1 MKGPMI
7 RSTHSHDPPTM
18 RMTRYPPLPPFS
30 ALALAMTFACCDDSA
45 RAQPSA
51 SPDWS
56 VLRSG
61 STALL
66 RGVSA
71 ASSRVVWASGA
82 GGTVLRSEDGGSTWT
97 ARPVPAERGAKPLDF
112 RDVDAVD
119 DSTAY
124 LLSIGPG
131 AASRI
136 HKTRDGGAT
145 WALQHTNPE
154 PQGFLDAMGF
164 WDADNG
170 LVVGDSIAGHFHILL
185 TNDGG
190 ATWTRVP
197 DSALPPALPNEGAFA
212 ASGSNIAVV
221 GRDDAWIAMAGR
233 VLHTADRGR
242 SWSVAATPMATGD
255 SAGIF
260 SVAFR
265 DRLHGVI
272 VGGDY
277 KQERATGRNVAHTE
291 DGGKTWVLADAQG
304 LSGFRSAV
312 AYLPGAVR
320 TLVAIG
326 PQGADRSDDDGH
338 TWTPMALPA
347 PQAGFHAFSFAP
359 AAKAGLQSAWAVGN
373 GGAIARFQ
381 LQSPLQPPAAR

>member
-1 MKGPMI
+1 M
-7 RSTHSHDPPTM
+7 RTTHFAS
-18 RMTRYPPLPPFS
+18 LPGLP
-30 ALALAMTFACCDDSA
+30 ALALGMTLAFCFD
-45 RAQPSA
+45 RAPAEPAPSPA
-51 SPDWS
+51 WT
-56 VLRSG
+56 VLHSG
-61 STALL
+61 SSALL

-71 ASSRVVWASGA
+71 ASPRVVWASGS
-82 GGTVLRSEDGGSTWT
+82 GGTVLRSEDGGSTWDV
-97 ARPVPAERGAKPLDF
+97 RPVPPAPGAPGAPGLDF

-145 WALQHTNPE
+145 WTLQHTNPE
-154 PQGFLDAMGF
+154 PQGFLDAMSF
-164 WDADNG
+164 WDADHG

-185 TNDGG
+185 TDDGG
-190 ATWTRVP
+190 STWTRVP
-197 DSALPPALPNEGAFA
+197 DGALLPALPNEGAFA

-221 GRDDAWIAMAGR
+221 GRDQAWIAMQGR

-242 SWSVAATPMATGD
+242 SWTVVATPMATGD

-277 KQERATGRNVAHTE
+277 KQERATGRNVAWTE
-291 DGGKTWVLADAQG
+291 DGGLTWVLAAAQG

-312 AYLPGAVR
+312 AYLPGAAR
-320 TLVAIG
+320 TLIAIG

-338 TWTPMALPA
+338 SWSPMALPA

-359 AAKAGLQSAWAVGN
+359 GLKTGLQTAWAVGN
-373 GGAIARFQ
+373 GGALARFQ
-381 LQSPLQPPAAR
+381 LQPPGSR